1 MMKSNTHNN
10 NEGNR
15 NRAALVWMMIHVIV
29 SSFVVFI
36 IDWGETN
43 KSPFFFSAIQH
54 FFAFFVFFF
63 ISLRCSTKTLIT
75 FQKRF
80 YKIYCIF
87 TATRLGSYEFVVS
100 AFIIDGM
107 CHYPH
112 LFQKI

>member
-54 FFAFFVFFF
+54 FFAFFVHFFF
-63 ISLRCSTKTLIT
+63 FFCRKSMVLFSKKVLRLYFYRHKT
-75 FQKRF
+75 RF
-80 YKIYCIF
+80 
-87 TATRLGSYEFVVS
+87 V
-100 AFIIDGM
+100 
-107 CHYPH
+107 
-112 LFQKI
+112 

>member
-63 ISLRCSTKTLIT
+63 IVVSLRPKLFSK
-75 FQKRF
+75 QDSVR
-80 YKIYCIF
+80 
-87 TATRLGSYEFVVS
+87 RFVVTS
-100 AFIIDGM
+100 CYFYR
-107 CHYPH
+107 HKNH
-112 LFQKI
+112 HWFV

>member
-54 FFAFFVFFF
+54 FFAFFSVFFYCRK
-63 ISLRCSTKTLIT
+63 SDLNC
-75 FQKRF
+75 FQKRLGTILKQRFIGKSLVF
-80 YKIYCIF
+80 YGFNKK
-87 TATRLGSYEFVVS
+87 RL
-100 AFIIDGM
+100 
-107 CHYPH
+107 
-112 LFQKI
+112 